1 MEILIEKSAH
11 KVVTS
16 GLVQDFRVP
25 VDEAKRQPDEEEGHQ
40 GHLGG
45 DVVGDH
51 VDGVGHEDDD
61 DLNLHLNE
69 NGPTEE
75 DGILSIEGI
84 PPEKLKMT
92 HLNISQLKRSHRS
105 NVGFQFCSP
114 SAPHFC
120 PPVWSP

>member
-1 MEILIEKSAH
+1 MEILIDKSAY
-11 KVVTS
+11 KVVAS

-25 VDEAKRQPDEEEGHQ
+25 VDEAKHQPDEEEGHQ

-75 DGILSIEGI
+75 DGILSIEGV
-84 PPEKLKMT
+84 PPEKLKMP
-92 HLNISQLKRSHRS
+92 HLNISQLKRSHNS
-105 NVGFQFCSP
+105 NVGFQVCSP